1 MTPYTWR
8 NFAISSPPAREGQ
21 LDRLFLHKELF
32 VYKLSVKRQKT
43 AQKTGNNPIKTC
55 FFHACLKITE
65 MRDPSKWKFPNR
77 GIPQNRNFQN
87 EGSLK
92 MEISKTRESIHFC
105 SFLQEISSFYKC
117 FSVLNWD
124 SQFQNFIEEFQ
135 CLQCMSNIGL
145 LITFHTA
152 TSGAICWPSSQAIPR
167 FGNFYFEGSL
177 VLEISILRDPSFWK
191 FPF

>member
-1 MTPYTWR
+1 
-8 NFAISSPPAREGQ
+8 
-21 LDRLFLHKELF
+21 
-32 VYKLSVKRQKT
+32 
-43 AQKTGNNPIKTC
+43 
-55 FFHACLKITE
+55 
-65 MRDPSKWKFPNR
+65 
-77 GIPQNRNFQN
+77 
-87 EGSLK
+87 

-145 LITFHTA
+145 LITFTQLQA
-152 TSGAICWPSSQAIPR
+152 APSVGHLLKQ
-167 FGNFYFEGSL
+167 SL

-191 FPF
+191 FPFWGIPRFRNFHFEGSLISGILGQAWNKQAFPEVQLSFSLRFFHLDSLHVHDTDILKRHGSWLAFSGCKDHWYKVPPLHRGHHRQLNK

>member
-1 MTPYTWR
+1 MTPYMWR
-8 NFAISSPPAREGQ
+8 NFAISTPPAREGQ
-21 LDRLFLHKELF
+21 LDRLFLHKEHF
-32 VYKLSVKRQKT
+32 IYKLSVKRQKKQHKNR
-43 AQKTGNNPIKTC
+43 QKPHKIL
-55 FFHACLKITE
+55 FFYACL
-65 MRDPSKWKFPNR
+65 KFPNR

-92 MEISKTRESIHFC
+92 MEICKTRESIHLS

-152 TSGAICWPSSQAIPR
+152 TSGAICWPSSQAIPH

-177 VLEISILRDPSFWK
+177 VLEISILRDPSF
-191 FPF
+191 

>member
-1 MTPYTWR
+1 MHTRIP
-8 NFAISSPPAREGQ
+8 
-21 LDRLFLHKELF
+21 
-32 VYKLSVKRQKT
+32 
-43 AQKTGNNPIKTC
+43 
-55 FFHACLKITE
+55 E
-65 MRDPSKWKFPNR
+65 MRDPSKWKFPKR
-77 GIPQNRNFQN
+77 GIPQFRN
-87 EGSLK
+87 
-92 MEISKTRESIHFC
+92 SKTRESIHFC

-177 VLEISILRDPSFWK
+177 VLEISILRDPSFQEFWDRHETNRFFWGVLLVFCIVFCFFTNNLYVK
-191 FPF
+191 CSFCKNNRPI

>member
-1 MTPYTWR
+1 MYMTTVQMEKSGR
-8 NFAISSPPAREGQ
+8 KTE
-21 LDRLFLHKELF
+21 LDLQKNLF
-32 VYKLSVKRQKT
+32 VSYMPRI
-43 AQKTGNNPIKTC
+43 P
-55 FFHACLKITE
+55 E
-65 MRDPSKWKFPNR
+65 MRDPSKQKFLKR

-135 CLQCMSNIGL
+135 YLQCMSNIGL

-177 VLEISILRDPSFWK
+177 VLEISILRDPSFQK

>member
-1 MTPYTWR
+1 MHTRIP
-8 NFAISSPPAREGQ
+8 
-21 LDRLFLHKELF
+21 
-32 VYKLSVKRQKT
+32 
-43 AQKTGNNPIKTC
+43 
-55 FFHACLKITE
+55 E
-65 MRDPSKWKFPNR
+65 MRDPSKWKFPKR
-77 GIPQNRNFQN
+77 GIPQFRN
-87 EGSLK
+87 
-92 MEISKTRESIHFC
+92 SKTRESIHFC

-191 FPF
+191 FPFWGIPHFRNFGTGMKQTGFFGGFCPFFVLFFAFSPIICMWNALFAKIIVPFDIL

>member
-1 MTPYTWR
+1 MGGG
-8 NFAISSPPAREGQ
+8 SSVIVVLVPRAFQKYSTCMVYSDFLSPGKNSPLEGG
-21 LDRLFLHKELF
+21 EGGGPNT
-32 VYKLSVKRQKT
+32 Y
-43 AQKTGNNPIKTC
+43 C
-55 FFHACLKITE
+55 
-65 MRDPSKWKFPNR
+65 KFYP
-77 GIPQNRNFQN
+77 
-87 EGSLK
+87 E
-92 MEISKTRESIHFC
+92 
-105 SFLQEISSFYKC
+105 C
-117 FSVLNWD
+117 FSVLNRD

-145 LITFHTA
+145 LITFHTV

>member
-1 MTPYTWR
+1 MSFFFVCWHSRKWWPPIRGGTLQLALLRLEKVNWTDYFCIKSISYTNCQWK
-8 NFAISSPPAREGQ
+8 G
-21 LDRLFLHKELF
+21 K
-32 VYKLSVKRQKT
+32 KT
-43 AQKTGNNPIKTC
+43 AQKTGKNSIKTC
-55 FFHACLKITE
+55 FFHACL
-65 MRDPSKWKFPNR
+65 KFPNR

-177 VLEISILRDPSFWK
+177 VLEISILRDPSF
-191 FPF
+191 

>member
-1 MTPYTWR
+1 MEVADYPAMSFFFVCWHSR
-8 NFAISSPPAREGQ
+8 RWWPPIRGGTLQ
-21 LDRLFLHKELF
+21 LALLRLEKVNWTDYFCIKSFLCTNCQWKGKKQHKKQAKALQKPVF
-32 VYKLSVKRQKT
+32 SCLS
-43 AQKTGNNPIKTC
+43 
-55 FFHACLKITE
+55 
-65 MRDPSKWKFPNR
+65 
-77 GIPQNRNFQN
+77 QNSWN

-152 TSGAICWPSSQAIPR
+152 TSGAICWLYSHAIPR

-177 VLEISILRDPSFWK
+177 VLEISILRDPSF
-191 FPF
+191 

>member
-1 MTPYTWR
+1 MWR
-8 NFAISSPPAREGQ
+8 NFAISTPPAREGQ
-21 LDRLFLHKELF
+21 LDRLFLHKEHF
-32 VYKLSVKRQKT
+32 IYKLSVKRQKNST
-43 AQKTGNNPIKTC
+43 KNRQKPHKNLSFSRLSQNSWNFQIEGS
-55 FFHACLKITE
+55 LKIE
-65 MRDPSKWKFPNR
+65 ISKMRDPSKWKFPKR
-77 GIPQNRNFQN
+77 GKVYTSAVFCKKYQA
-87 EGSLK
+87 
-92 MEISKTRESIHFC
+92 SINVF
-105 SFLQEISSFYKC
+105 

-177 VLEISILRDPSFWK
+177 VLEISILRDPSF
-191 FPF
+191 

>member
-1 MTPYTWR
+1 MHTRIP
-8 NFAISSPPAREGQ
+8 
-21 LDRLFLHKELF
+21 
-32 VYKLSVKRQKT
+32 
-43 AQKTGNNPIKTC
+43 
-55 FFHACLKITE
+55 E
-65 MRDPSKWKFPNR
+65 MRDPSKWKFPKR
-77 GIPQNRNFQN
+77 GIPLFRN
-87 EGSLK
+87 
-92 MEISKTRESIHFC
+92 SKTRESIHFC

-177 VLEISILRDPSFWK
+177 VLEISILRDPSFQEFWDRYEINR
-191 FPF
+191 FFRRSNSVFRPDFSIQPVFMYMTRIF